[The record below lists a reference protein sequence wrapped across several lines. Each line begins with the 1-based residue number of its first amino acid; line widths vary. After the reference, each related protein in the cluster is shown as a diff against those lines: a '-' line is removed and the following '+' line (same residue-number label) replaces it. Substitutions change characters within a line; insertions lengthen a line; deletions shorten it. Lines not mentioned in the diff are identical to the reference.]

1 MPVESGATRLTNESG
16 TWEYVPLT
24 QEEIDLRNAQ
34 AEDADL
40 DFSEIRAVRDGDLAR
55 SDWTDLPNA
64 PLTAEKV
71 AEWQTYRQE
80 LRDYPAQS
88 DRVST
93 LPAWPTPP
101 S

>member
-1 MPVESGATRLTNESG
+1 MPRYKLVNNVRIELTASE
-16 TWEYVPLT
+16 EA
-24 QEEIDLRNAQ
+24 EIDAQ
-34 AEDADL
+34 AEAYDL
-40 DFSEIRAVRDGDLAR
+40 NLNDVRSQR
-55 SDWTDLPNA
+55 SAMLSGCDWTQVADGA
-64 PLTAEKV
+64 LTAEKV
-71 AEWQTYRQE
+71 AEWATYRQE